1 MSERQRPGRTRFDAE
16 DESLPPAGRSGHPG
30 RSRRRFAVRSAC
42 GLLLAACAC
51 ARPDA
56 GLPVHVFEG
65 AAMGT
70 TWAVRVVKAD
80 PWAQADRDRVGAGI
94 QAVLDDVES
103 KMSHYDPAS
112 ELSRFNRRR
121 TTRPFPVSAD
131 TFEVFRE
138 ARRLGE
144 LTGGALDV
152 TVAPLVNAW
161 GFGPV
166 EPDRFPPDGE
176 LLARLRRHV
185 GYARIELDAAA
196 STLRKTDPAVESDL
210 SAVAKGYGVDRV
222 AEALRGAGLARFLVE
237 VGGEMAAAGT
247 NHLDRPWRIGIE
259 SPVPTGGVQQVVPL
273 RDRAM
278 ATSGDYRNR
287 RAVEGGWVSHTID
300 PRTGRPVEHR
310 LASVSVVADRC
321 LVADGLATALEVLG
335 PDDGHAL
342 AVEQGWAALFLIRG
356 DDGAIRERATPAFSN
371 LLAEA
376 GRGAEGRGR
385 AAVQLRAFSNL
396 LAEAGRGP
404 GP

>member
-1 MSERQRPGRTRFDAE
+1 MPVVFLRAAQLPTGFSQAMSTRRLF
-16 DESLPPAGRSGHPG
+16 
-30 RSRRRFAVRSAC
+30 
-42 GLLLAACAC
+42 GLLLAACACAC

-56 GLPVHVFEG
+56 GLPVHVFDG

-70 TWAVRVVKAD
+70 AWTVRVVTAD
-80 PWAQADRDRVGAGI
+80 PWPQADRDRVGAEI

-121 TTRPFPVSAD
+121 TTDPFPVSAD

-138 ARRLGE
+138 ARRLGD

-152 TVAPLVNAW
+152 TVGPLVNAW

-185 GYARIELDAAA
+185 GHARIELDATA
-196 STLRKTDPAVESDL
+196 STLRKTDPAVEGDL

-222 AEALRGAGLARFLVE
+222 ADALREADLARFLVE
-237 VGGEMAAAGT
+237 VGGEIAAAGT
-247 NHLDRPWRIGIE
+247 NHLDRPWRVGIE
-259 SPVPTGGVQQVVPL
+259 SPSAAGGLQRVVPL
-273 RDRAM
+273 RDRAL

-287 RAVEGGWVSHTID
+287 REVEGGWVSHTID
-300 PRTGRPVEHR
+300 PRTGRPVEHG

-335 PDDGHAL
+335 PDDGYAL
-342 AVEQGWAALFLIRG
+342 AVEQGWAALFLVRG
-356 DDGAIRERATPAFSN
+356 GDGAIRERATPAFSG
-371 LLAEA
+371 LV
-376 GRGAEGRGR
+376 
-385 AAVQLRAFSNL
+385 AA
-396 LAEAGRGP
+396 AGRGP

>member
-1 MSERQRPGRTRFDAE
+1 MSTRRLF
-16 DESLPPAGRSGHPG
+16 
-30 RSRRRFAVRSAC
+30 

-51 ARPDA
+51 ACARPDA
-56 GLPVHVFEG
+56 ELPVHVFDG

-70 TWAVRVVKAD
+70 AWTVRVVTNA
-80 PWAQADRDRVGAGI
+80 PWPQADRDRVGAEI

-121 TTRPFPVSAD
+121 TTEPFPVSAD

-138 ARRLGE
+138 ARRLAE

-152 TVAPLVNAW
+152 TVGPLVNAW

-185 GYARIELDAAA
+185 GRARIELDASAL
-196 STLRKTDPAVESDL
+196 TLRKTDPETEGDL

-222 AEALRGAGLARFLVE
+222 ADALREAGLARFLVE
-237 VGGEMAAAGT
+237 VGGEIAAAGT
-247 NHLDRPWRIGIE
+247 NHLDRPWRVGIE
-259 SPVPTGGVQQVVPL
+259 SPSAAGGLQRVVPL
-273 RDRAM
+273 RDRAL

-287 RAVEGGWVSHTID
+287 REVEGGWVSHTID
-300 PRTGRPVEHR
+300 PRTGRPVEHG

-321 LVADGLATALEVLG
+321 VVADGLATALEVLG
-335 PDDGHAL
+335 PDDGYAL
-342 AVEQGWAALFLIRG
+342 AVEQEWAALFLVRG
-356 DDGAIRERATPAFSN
+356 DDGAIRERATPAFSGFV
-371 LLAEA
+371 ATA
-376 GRGAEGRGR
+376 GRD
-385 AAVQLRAFSNL
+385 
-396 LAEAGRGP
+396 P

>member
-1 MSERQRPGRTRFDAE
+1 
-16 DESLPPAGRSGHPG
+16 
-30 RSRRRFAVRSAC
+30 
-42 GLLLAACAC
+42 
-51 ARPDA
+51 
-56 GLPVHVFEG
+56 
-65 AAMGT
+65 MGT

-80 PWAQADRDRVGAGI
+80 PWAQADRDRVGAEI

-176 LLARLRRHV
+176 TLSWLRRHV

-222 AEALRGAGLARFLVE
+222 AGALRGAGLARPCRR
-237 VGGEMAAAGT
+237 AACSGWCPCATG
-247 NHLDRPWRIGIE
+247 PWR
-259 SPVPTGGVQQVVPL
+259 P
-273 RDRAM
+273 RA
-278 ATSGDYRNR
+278 T
-287 RAVEGGWVSHTID
+287 T
-300 PRTGRPVEHR
+300 
-310 LASVSVVADRC
+310 
-321 LVADGLATALEVLG
+321 ATA
-335 PDDGHAL
+335 ARS
-342 AVEQGWAALFLIRG
+342 RG
-356 DDGAIRERATPAFSN
+356 DGSPTPSTPARV
-371 LLAEA
+371 
-376 GRGAEGRGR
+376 GRSSIGW
-385 AAVQLRAFSNL
+385 LR
-396 LAEAGRGP
+396 
-404 GP
+404 

>member
-1 MSERQRPGRTRFDAE
+1 MSTRRLF
-16 DESLPPAGRSGHPG
+16 
-30 RSRRRFAVRSAC
+30 

-51 ARPDA
+51 ACARPDA
-56 GLPVHVFEG
+56 ELPVHVFDG

-70 TWAVRVVKAD
+70 AWTVRVVTAD
-80 PWAQADRDRVGAGI
+80 PWPQADRDRVGAEI

-121 TTRPFPVSAD
+121 TTEPFPVSAD

-138 ARRLGE
+138 ARRLGD

-152 TVAPLVNAW
+152 TVGPLVNAW

-166 EPDRFPPDGE
+166 EPDRFPPDDE

-185 GYARIELDAAA
+185 GHARIELDAAA
-196 STLRKTDPAVESDL
+196 STLRKTDPETEGDL

-222 AEALRGAGLARFLVE
+222 ADALREAGLARFLVE
-237 VGGEMAAAGT
+237 VGGEIAAAGA
-247 NHLDRPWRIGIE
+247 NHLDRPWRVGIE
-259 SPVPTGGVQQVVPL
+259 SPSAAGGLQRVVPL
-273 RDRAM
+273 RDRAL

-287 RAVEGGWVSHTID
+287 REVEDGWVSHTID

-321 LVADGLATALEVLG
+321 VVADGLATALEVLG
-335 PDDGHAL
+335 PDDGYAL
-342 AVEQGWAALFLIRG
+342 AVEQGWAALFLVRG
-356 DDGAIRERATPAFSN
+356 DDGAIRERATPAFSG
-371 LLAEA
+371 LVAEA
-376 GRGAEGRGR
+376 E
-385 AAVQLRAFSNL
+385 
-396 LAEAGRGP
+396 RGP